1 MEHYSLNPEKGWI
14 FFRES
19 FPWAT
24 KTRPVLKT
32 LSLSLEQ
39 NPVSV
44 PGPRFTLSGAGD
56 VVKFVHPVTG
66 ETHALHVVEYETQ
79 QMDAGHLQDTD
90 QWEYPTHYSAM
101 SFVVEPELPRQ
112 SLTVRDCG
120 QGDRPR
126 PKQSNM
132 AGPTVATSVGVI
144 LATSKS
150 GQLRATCSSLYFDPP
165 EQIEWR
171 MVFYQKTAE
180 DMEVDLPIS

>member
-1 MEHYSLNPEKGWI
+1 M
-14 FFRES
+14 
-19 FPWAT
+19 
-24 KTRPVLKT
+24 
-32 LSLSLEQ
+32 
-39 NPVSV
+39 
-44 PGPRFTLSGAGD
+44 
-56 VVKFVHPVTG
+56 KFVHPVTG

-150 GQLRATCSSLYFDPP
+150 GQPRAACSSLYFDPP